1 MEWTCISSWTLT
13 AYICPGEEEE
23 VSLTKEKVKWL
34 MPPGVR
40 GTAVSESDDY
50 EGDDSDD
57 ELEEDEEEAL
67 IRRNR
72 RRGRSS
78 QRRSARQARR
88 RSPSDPPVSHYRCPR
103 KLFLLALR
111 MLTLRWPIDHF
122 RRLLHPC
129 TQILVY
135 FSRVCRCSHGLSIY
149 PPHYV
154 NALTHSACKAL

>member
-1 MEWTCISSWTLT
+1 M
-13 AYICPGEEEE
+13 
-23 VSLTKEKVKWL
+23 SLTKEKVKWL

-88 RSPSDPPVSHYRCPR
+88 RSPSDPPVSHYMVFWKTVSLGPAYADTEMAHRS
-103 KLFLLALR
+103 L
-111 MLTLRWPIDHF
+111 
-122 RRLLHPC
+122 
-129 TQILVY
+129 
-135 FSRVCRCSHGLSIY
+135 
-149 PPHYV
+149 
-154 NALTHSACKAL
+154 